1 MNKNMKVFD
10 NDEVSR
16 IEKTKETNERL
27 ENFFQGKRESW
38 NENMNELFKVLSLDP
53 TNPSNTKKILDM
65 QSISLVYRQDIN
77 DQINLFLNK
86 RSKESVKLK
95 GLKQEKFLF
104 YATGFGVKTNMGE
117 KTLLIEGHI
126 AQNQRSMELIESYIE
141 FLRNTVK
148 NLDSFG
154 YSIKNMIELLNYLG
168 SR

>member
-1 MNKNMKVFD
+1 MKVFD
-10 NDEVSR
+10 RDELLR
-16 IEKTKETNERL
+16 IERTKETNERL
-27 ENFFQGKRESW
+27 ENFFQGKREKW

-65 QSISLVYRQDIN
+65 QSTSLVYRQDIN

-86 RSKESVKLK
+86 RSKESVKMK
-95 GLKQEKFLF
+95 SLKQDKFLF

-117 KTLLIEGHI
+117 KAILIDGHI

-148 NLDSFG
+148 NIDSFG

-168 SR
+168 SK

>member
-1 MNKNMKVFD
+1 MKVFD
-10 NDEVSR
+10 NDEVLR
-16 IEKTKETNERL
+16 IERTKETNEKL
-27 ENFFQGKRESW
+27 ENFFQGKREKW
-38 NENMNELFKVLSLDP
+38 NENMNNLFKVLSLDP

-65 QSISLVYRQDIN
+65 QSTSLVYRQDIN

-95 GLKQEKFLF
+95 GLKQDKFLF

-117 KTLLIEGHI
+117 KAILIDGHI
-126 AQNQRSMELIESYIE
+126 SQNQRSMELIESYIE

-148 NLDSFG
+148 NIDSFG